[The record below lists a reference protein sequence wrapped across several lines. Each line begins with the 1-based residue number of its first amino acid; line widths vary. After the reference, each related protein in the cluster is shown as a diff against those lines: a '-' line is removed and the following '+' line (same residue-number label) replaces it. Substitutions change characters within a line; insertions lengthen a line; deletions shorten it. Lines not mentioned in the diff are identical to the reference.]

1 MTPEIE
7 KATQECIKLKRDLT
21 EAEQNYKL
29 AQQAIEKPYKQTSE
43 AIEKIH
49 AQLNKLKEKEDELDE
64 QLSKAHKKQHDLI
77 ESIES
82 SWEYK
87 TSQNYL
93 INTQTKYHN
102 AQVHLEQLI
111 EEEAAK

>member
-29 AQQAIEKPYKQTSE
+29 AQQAIEKPYKQMSE

-64 QLSKAHKKQHDLI
+64 QLSKAHKKTTRSHRIYRKQLGV
-77 ESIES
+77 
-82 SWEYK
+82 
-87 TSQNYL
+87 QNS
-93 INTQTKYHN
+93 TKLPNKHAN
-102 AQVHLEQLI
+102 KVP
-111 EEEAAK
+111 